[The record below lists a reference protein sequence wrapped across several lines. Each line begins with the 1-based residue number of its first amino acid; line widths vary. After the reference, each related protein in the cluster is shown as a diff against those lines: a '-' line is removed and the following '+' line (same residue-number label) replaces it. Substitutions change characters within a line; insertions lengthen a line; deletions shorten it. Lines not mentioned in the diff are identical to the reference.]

1 MTRSDQVL
9 EITKRVPLFPDLP
22 DAWQNRGLLWM
33 LVRRNIKVRYQQ
45 TLLGVSWAVFQP
57 LLLAGLLTVVAGI
70 VLGAPSNG
78 LPYILFAFSGTALWS
93 FFQRV
98 VNDTALSFAGNG
110 SLVLK
115 VYFPRILIPISA
127 ALTAVAD
134 LVPVMGLL
142 ILMIGLYGRLPLKHI
157 LIAPVFVLLGLLLA

>member
-78 LPYILFAFSGTALWS
+78 RSTTRGP
-93 FFQRV
+93 
-98 VNDTALSFAGNG
+98 VNS
-110 SLVLK
+110 K
-115 VYFPRILIPISA
+115 
-127 ALTAVAD
+127 
-134 LVPVMGLL
+134 
-142 ILMIGLYGRLPLKHI
+142 
-157 LIAPVFVLLGLLLA
+157 